1 MLKSPKEAINNFP
14 NLLKF
19 CKSDLNKFFSLLR
32 KGIYPYQYMDSW
44 EKFDETSKEAFYS
57 ELNEEGISDFDY
69 EHVQNVWE
77 VFEIKNKGEY
87 HDLYVQFDTLLH
99 ADVFENFRD
108 KCIKCTGMILL
119 GLCLDQD

>member
-44 EKFDETSKEAFYS
+44 EKFEETSKEAFYNGR
-57 ELNEEGISDFDY
+57 NEEGISDSD
-69 EHVQNVWE
+69 
-77 VFEIKNKGEY
+77 
-87 HDLYVQFDTLLH
+87 
-99 ADVFENFRD
+99 
-108 KCIKCTGMILL
+108 
-119 GLCLDQD
+119 